1 MTIKNEGSDRQA
13 GGTELAGGQARML
26 SSKETAAYLGVSM
39 RELKGLRKRRAR
51 TFFCNGLR
59 SVWYSVPDVVGF
71 LPKRRVAPADEQTGG
86 AAA

>member
-39 RELKGLRKRRAR
+39 RELKGLRKRRALPFFRIGHR
-51 TFFCNGLR
+51 TV
-59 SVWYSVPDVVGF
+59 SYSVPDLDAF
-71 LPKRRVAPADEQTGG
+71 LAKRRVAPEDEQTGG